1 MSTGSFID
9 SFSYKGKIVNAQ
21 TLKPEKDIFVMLYK
35 ENIDSIPLKEI
46 PYYIAKTDLEGNFT
60 FKNLAKSKYKF
71 FALKDL
77 NNNFLFDQIEE
88 QIAFSDTVVISNST
102 EINKEASKT
111 DTLHKK
117 DSLKTVN
124 ILQKENIFKLFTEV
138 DTSQKIVKTTVLE
151 KGKLMI
157 VFKRPTTDIQINSLT
172 PEIDISKQIL
182 EKSKTNDTL
191 IYWLPKV
198 EKDSIY
204 LEVRNKNI
212 IIDTLSISLK
222 PPQKRES
229 KKEKQ
234 NPKLIMNCSAKN
246 GVNYDYFKS
255 INIEFAHPVSK
266 YNFEKIIFI
275 EEKDTVKPVI
285 GFIDNIQRKLKIDFK
300 LKEDKNYS
308 LFIPPNTFTDVFD
321 LMNDTLKLTFKTR
334 SKKEYGTLKYK
345 VKLPKNEGSK
355 NFILQMYNST
365 EKLVSE
371 KFINSSQTVFYDN
384 LEAGVYKMKLIEDE
398 NNNKKW
404 DTGIYLKN
412 LQPEKVYFFPESINI
427 KQNWDLDLEW
437 EVIR

>member
-1 MSTGSFID
+1 M
-9 SFSYKGKIVNAQ
+9 
-21 TLKPEKDIFVMLYK
+21 
-35 ENIDSIPLKEI
+35 
-46 PYYIAKTDLEGNFT
+46 
-60 FKNLAKSKYKF
+60 
-71 FALKDL
+71 
-77 NNNFLFDQIEE
+77 
-88 QIAFSDTVVISNST
+88 
-102 EINKEASKT
+102 
-111 DTLHKK
+111 
-117 DSLKTVN
+117 
-124 ILQKENIFKLFTEV
+124 
-138 DTSQKIVKTTVLE
+138 DTSQKVTKTSILE

-157 VFKRPTTDIQINSLT
+157 VFKQPTTNIQINSLT
-172 PEIDISKQIL
+172 PEIDISTLIL
-182 EKSKTNDTL
+182 EKCKSNDTI

-204 LEVRNKNI
+204 LEIRNKNE

-229 KKEKQ
+229 KKEKLGV
-234 NPKLIMNCSAKN
+234 KLNLNCSAKN

-300 LKEDKNYS
+300 LKENINYT
-308 LFIPPNTFTDVFD
+308 LFIPPNTFTDVFN

-345 VKLPKNEGSK
+345 IKLPKNEGSK

-398 NNNKKW
+398 NKNKKW

-437 EVIR
+437 EVLR